1 MLTTAKGRKGAV
13 TSPHHLASQAGLD
26 VLAEGGTAVEAA
38 IAIAAALVVVY
49 PHMNSLGGDGFWLIA
64 QPGRPPLGIES
75 AGRSAAKA
83 TLDLYREAGLEA
95 VPWRGPLA
103 ANTVAVD
110 AKTIVIQRTTIY
122 INTLPGGC
130 VKKVYSGGIVVWKC
144 GRYYYQ
150 PYNGRYVR
158 VIIN

>member
-1 MLTTAKGRKGAV
+1 MTVLNMRGRIAAILAV
-13 TSPHHLASQAGLD
+13 AGLL
-26 VLAEGGTAVEAA
+26 VAGT
-38 IAIAAALVVVY
+38 
-49 PHMNSLGGDGFWLIA
+49 
-64 QPGRPPLGIES
+64 PGSE
-75 AGRSAAKA
+75 
-83 TLDLYREAGLEA
+83 
-95 VPWRGPLA
+95 
-103 ANTVAVD
+103 

-158 VIIN
+158 VVIN